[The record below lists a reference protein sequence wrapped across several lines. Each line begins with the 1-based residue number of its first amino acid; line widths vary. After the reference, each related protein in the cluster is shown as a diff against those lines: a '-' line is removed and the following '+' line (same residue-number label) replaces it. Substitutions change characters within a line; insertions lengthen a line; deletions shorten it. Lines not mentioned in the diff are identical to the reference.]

1 MNIPVIT
8 LLYIFFMGINYPIL
22 RVMSLQFDPLNNN
35 AIRSFAGGLSIHASL
50 IFLDEHNKIL
60 NRWFMLGSFCLFLSI
75 SIQSIQNLFVK
86 TQCHYSDFGYSHQ
99 LLLSKRNLIN
109 TSNNRSNLC
118 SFRWND
124 RVKNK
129 QKIILIISQ

>member
-60 NRWFMLGSFCLFLSI
+60 NR
-75 SIQSIQNLFVK
+75 
-86 TQCHYSDFGYSHQ
+86 
-99 LLLSKRNLIN
+99 
-109 TSNNRSNLC
+109 
-118 SFRWND
+118 
-124 RVKNK
+124 
-129 QKIILIISQ
+129 